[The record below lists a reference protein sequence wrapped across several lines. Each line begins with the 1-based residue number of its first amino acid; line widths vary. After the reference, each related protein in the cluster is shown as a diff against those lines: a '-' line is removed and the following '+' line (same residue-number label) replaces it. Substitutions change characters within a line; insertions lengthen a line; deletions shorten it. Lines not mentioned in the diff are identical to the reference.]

1 MRDDRQLDLFAWAPI
16 IPPPT
21 PEQAMTI
28 ADVAPAGAL
37 TIHVFPADRRVGKIR
52 DVATKLM
59 AKTTDRSIEH
69 YRWQVTEALLVNMA
83 SRHVPEEQ
91 HGEQVRR
98 FWVAVDC
105 EVARRVNGRQRP
117 TGGAA

>member
-1 MRDDRQLDLFAWAPI
+1 MRDGQLDLFD
-16 IPPPT
+16 IPAASSALEPT
-21 PEQAMTI
+21 VTI
-28 ADVAPAGAL
+28 SDVAPAGAH

-59 AKTTDRSIEH
+59 TKTTDRSVEH
-69 YRWQVTEALLVNMA
+69 YQWQVTEGLLANMA
-83 SRHVPEEQ
+83 SKHVPKEQ

-117 TGGAA
+117 GGAA